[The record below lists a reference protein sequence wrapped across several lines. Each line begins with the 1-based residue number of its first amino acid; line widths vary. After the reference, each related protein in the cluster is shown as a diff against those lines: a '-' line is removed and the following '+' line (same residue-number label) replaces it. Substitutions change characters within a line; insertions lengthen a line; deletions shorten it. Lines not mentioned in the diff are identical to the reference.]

1 MIGIGAVMD
10 IFAPEHLG
18 GLVAAAA
25 VLRSAHGAVD
35 LHVAVLDGVQP
46 GHLGGNDLDRQHPC
60 RHPAGRMRPGARE
73 FEEWLRG
80 YRTVSRQFLQCLGA
94 KPANPEDRWYGASLS
109 VRVDLG
115 GGGINNKKNNN

>member
-1 MIGIGAVMD
+1 MTRSLPSLRSSELQMIGIGAVMD

-46 GHLGGNDLDRQHPC
+46 GHLGGNDIDRQHQC
-60 RHPAGRMRPGARE
+60 RHLVGRMRPGRS
-73 FEEWLRG
+73 EEQPSELQSLM
-80 YRTVSRQFLQCLGA
+80 RTSYAVFCL
-94 KPANPEDRWYGASLS
+94 KKK
-109 VRVDLG
+109 
-115 GGGINNKKNNN
+115 KKNT